1 MSKDVKNQGEGD
13 RESARR
19 YNEAVKK
26 TADNLSPDD
35 FTKKQQLS
43 EKEQQE
49 LRDAEQKGKAR
60 AKGEDPQ
67 VAHGTKTGGGGKAKT
82 D

>member
-1 MSKDVKNQGEGD
+1 MSTDVKNQGEGD

-19 YNEAVKK
+19 YNEAVQK
-26 TADNLSPDD
+26 TANNLSPDEL
-35 FTKKQQLS
+35 TKKQQLS
-43 EKEQQE
+43 AKEQQE

-67 VAHGTKTGGGGKAKT
+67 VSHGTKISDGANTKGK
-82 D
+82 